1 MANKNR
7 FHIGFLRVAHSD
19 LGFVGGL
26 LVTNHLGRPLEFQC
40 TTPVRP
46 NKTQEILYGPTLQP
60 FLYSELIGKTLIE
73 RLNVKPDVV
82 IVQQES
88 LLDLRREI
96 ETPVVCVVTG
106 DHSSDDLPDQVCL
119 QLGSEKVRLH
129 NEFLDDAQK
138 LESAQ
143 KVVPGNA
150 DLSEPLER
158 VKEALQETLRAG
170 AVA

>member
-106 DHSSDDLPDQVCL
+106 DQSSDDLPDQVCL